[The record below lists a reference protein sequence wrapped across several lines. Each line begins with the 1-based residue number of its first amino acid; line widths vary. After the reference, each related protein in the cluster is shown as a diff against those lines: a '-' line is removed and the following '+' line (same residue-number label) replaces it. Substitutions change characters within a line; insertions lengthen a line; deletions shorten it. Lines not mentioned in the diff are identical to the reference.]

1 MEMAERIAIV
11 LELDKKLET
20 LVVGNITIAEGLH
33 TVVRNMCNPTVAGPL
48 LRQYQ

>member
-11 LELDKKLET
+11 LELNKKLET
-20 LVVGNITIAEGLH
+20 LVVGNTATAEGLL
-33 TVVRNMCNPTVAGPL
+33 TVVKFVHNPSVAETL

>member
-20 LVVGNITIAEGLH
+20 LVVGNIATAEGLH
-33 TVVRNMCNPTVAGPL
+33 TVVKNLRNPTVAGPL

>member
-20 LVVGNITIAEGLH
+20 LVGNTATVEGL
-33 TVVRNMCNPTVAGPL
+33 RNSAVTRPL

>member
-11 LELDKKLET
+11 LELDMKLET
-20 LVVGNITIAEGLH
+20 LVGNTA
-33 TVVRNMCNPTVAGPL
+33 TVEEQRNSAVTRPL